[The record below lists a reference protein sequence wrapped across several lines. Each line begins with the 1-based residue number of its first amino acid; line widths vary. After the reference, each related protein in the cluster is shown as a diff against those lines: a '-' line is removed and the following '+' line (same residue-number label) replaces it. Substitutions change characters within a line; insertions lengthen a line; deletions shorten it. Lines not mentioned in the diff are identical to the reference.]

1 MLWLQRFSPLD
12 MFTRARKPRI
22 PRRVRTG
29 TTRLFA
35 GRSAAAAERR
45 FVASVVAVNVTPDV
59 LARVEELTQRTRAA
73 KQAPFLSRYRTV
85 AA

>member
-1 MLWLQRFSPLD
+1 

-22 PRRVRTG
+22 SQRVRTG

-35 GRSAAAAERR
+35 GRSAAVAERR

-73 KQAPFLSRYRTV
+73 KQAPFLSRYRAVT
-85 AA
+85 A